1 MYGII
6 PTPRSIQRAGNM
18 PVMSNPF
25 ELLFAPLADAESM
38 LAQVTD
44 GAFKVDLKET
54 DDAYELKAD
63 FPGAEKDE
71 VDAKIEN
78 DVLTITYEHKEE
90 SGEKEDGKW
99 LTHERSY
106 SSTTRS
112 FRLPDAD
119 DANTKAELVDGVLTI
134 TVPKKEKED
143 SATSI
148 EIS

>member
-6 PTPRSIQRAGNM
+6 PTQRGIQRAGSV
-18 PVMSNPF
+18 PPSFNPF
-25 ELLFAPLADAESM
+25 DILFTPLADAEDA
-38 LAQVTD
+38 LAQVT
-44 GAFKVDLKET
+44 GGFKVDLKET
-54 DDAYELKAD
+54 DTAYELQAD

-71 VDAKIEN
+71 VDAKLEN

-99 LTHERSY
+99 LAHERSY
-106 SSTTRS
+106 SSMTRS

-119 DANTKAELVDGVLTI
+119 EANAKAELVDGVLTI

-143 SATSI
+143 SSTTI